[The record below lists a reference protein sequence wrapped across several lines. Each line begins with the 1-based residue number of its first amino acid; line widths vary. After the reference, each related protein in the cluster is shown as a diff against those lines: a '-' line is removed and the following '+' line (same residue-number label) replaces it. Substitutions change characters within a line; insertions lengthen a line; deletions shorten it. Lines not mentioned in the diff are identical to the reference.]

1 MRAVGQFTGG
11 VLSPLRC
18 KGGGGCG
25 LSVVALP
32 QVSLDKAR
40 TKSEAVVGQ
49 EDVPM
54 RSKLKEVEKIYARA
68 RAAAGQGGKVT
79 RCSMLTP
86 ATVHRPLHTCR
97 VVTWYSCTLYRCLF

>member
-1 MRAVGQFTGG
+1 MLILQR
-11 VLSPLRC
+11 
-18 KGGGGCG
+18 GCWG
-25 LSVVALP
+25 LPANTVALP

-40 TKSEAVVGQ
+40 AKSEAIVGQ

-79 RCSMLTP
+79 HCSMLTR
-86 ATVHRPLHTCR
+86 AMVHRPLHTCR
-97 VVTWYSCTLYRCLF
+97 VVTWYWCTL